1 MWENQLISMELEG
14 VEYKEEDKTQV
25 VLEIEEKRFLAN
37 HELSRVE
44 F

>member
-14 VEYKEEDKTQV
+14 VEYKGEEKTQV

-37 HELSRVE
+37 HVLSRVE